1 MVPPLAAAQA
11 STMDNLVHLD
21 DSGSGREPVDDC
33 QYGILK
39 LLSLSYSLSFDS
51 LPPFYLSLSLRP
63 FLRLFSLLNF
73 CAKLHYSSQP

>member
-39 LLSLSYSLSFDS
+39 LLSLLYSLSFDS
-51 LPPFYLSLSLRP
+51 LPLFSLSLTP
-63 FLRLFSLLNF
+63 SLFETFFALKFLRKIAL
-73 CAKLHYSSQP
+73 